1 MMCGTPVPAGQP
13 QTIHEEEKRPDM
25 SGDTVSADPDKL
37 LAYEQYGTNVAEPGL
52 LGQAKALDAALS
64 RLAHS
69 ATDPTVMPYVPD
81 LGVQSIAYTHR
92 QGALDLWVGEVGR
105 AFQKAGGSRQL
116 VHTASGDVWVVV
128 TTTDVLDPQ
137 ILQQEQADARAMADK
152 LKNEAQNGQS
162 MADDLAQLQ
171 ADSVANPEFAA
182 NVFNDL
188 GPGMTLVIASQ
199 LEDKPG
205 QLQALDESLA
215 QASNFWQ
222 KTGDN
227 SFVNG
232 LFDGK
237 MPGYLTDMFRWAHV
251 SDLFKYGVYAKN
263 FLETAADKFFFSTH
277 NPLDFNG
284 YTTMMQ
290 ALDRNAPVA
299 RDWLM
304 GQQDWM
310 GQKGSRMT
318 LLLSG
323 GPPNQMYGDWSGAL
337 GQTIFDAGQT
347 ITDTGMREHYFQ
359 DMAVDYRL
367 VPDGARAGMAKF
379 LGAHIGDPYFLTL
392 DPQHAL
398 DGHGYSWQY
407 RVLMSAELGAD
418 GRVVPDNVSAVQQGI
433 HSWMDANQGLL
444 HSNPGQFLRDVG
456 QLTGLSTE
464 PLRYSIHALYQ
475 DQRDQREYVRWML
488 GTSIGAG
495 LILFAPEEIAVGSVA
510 VAGTQMEMLKFGLDK
525 TADSVLKSLI
535 SNDGITIADANLN
548 EQQLWQ
554 TTDAGQRAGLVDY
567 MYQNDPNFLPPSLHN
582 VGGQPVQDYLNW
594 IAGAKPD
601 DTPPANWPP
610 DMQSAATQAA
620 QQLDHFEA
628 TFNGQQAVPVEGQS
642 PSPDGG

>member
-1 MMCGTPVPAGQP
+1 MA
-13 QTIHEEEKRPDM
+13 
-25 SGDTVSADPDKL
+25 GDTVSADPDKL

-52 LGQAKALDAALS
+52 LGQAKTLDAALM

-69 ATDPTVMPYVPD
+69 ATDPAVMPYVPD
-81 LGVQSIAYTHR
+81 LGVQGIAYTHR

-105 AFQKAGGSRQL
+105 AFQKAGGDRKL
-116 VHTASGDVWVVV
+116 VHTANGDVWVVV

-137 ILQQEQADARAMADK
+137 IAQQEQADARAMADR
-152 LKNEAQNGQS
+152 LRHDSQNGQD
-162 MADDLAQLQ
+162 MTDELAQLQ
-171 ADSVANPEFAA
+171 ADAISDPRFAA

-188 GPGMTLVIASQ
+188 GPGMTLVIAAQ
-199 LEDKPG
+199 LEGKPG

-215 QASNFWQ
+215 QASNYWQ
-222 KTGDN
+222 TTGDN

-237 MPGYLTDMFRWAHV
+237 LPGYLTDVFRWAHV
-251 SDLFKYGVYAKN
+251 SDLFKYGVYAKS
-263 FLETAADKFFFSTH
+263 FLETAADKFFFSLH
-277 NPLDFNG
+277 SPLDFNG

-323 GPPNQMYGDWSGAL
+323 GPPNYQYGDWSGAL
-337 GQTIFDAGQT
+337 GQTIYDAGQT
-347 ITDTGMREHYFQ
+347 ITDTGVRQQFFQ

-367 VPDGARAGMAKF
+367 VPDGARGGIARF
-379 LGAHIGDPYFLTL
+379 LGAHVGDPYFLTL
-392 DPQHAL
+392 DPKQAL
-398 DGHGYSWQY
+398 DGHGYAWQY
-407 RVLMSAELGAD
+407 RLFMVAELGAD
-418 GRVVPDNVSAVQQGI
+418 GKAVPDNVTAVQQGI
-433 HSWMDANQGLL
+433 HSWMDQNQGLL
-444 HSNPGQFLRDVG
+444 HRDPAQFLENVG
-456 QLTGLSTE
+456 QLTGLSTQ

-495 LILFAPEEIAVGSVA
+495 LILFAPEEVAVGGMA
-510 VAGTQMEMLKFGLDK
+510 VAGTQMEMLKYGLDK
-525 TADSVLKSLI
+525 TAESALKNLI
-535 SNDGITIADANLN
+535 SNNGITIADANLN

-554 TTDAGQRAGLVDY
+554 TTDVGQRAGVLDY
-567 MYQNDPNFLPPSLHN
+567 LYMNDPNFLPPSLQHQ
-582 VGGQPVQDYLNW
+582 GGQPVQDYLNW
-594 IAGAKPD
+594 IAGAKLGD
-601 DTPPANWPP
+601 HPPASWSP
-610 DMQSAATQAA
+610 DMQSAAA
-620 QQLDHFEA
+620 QSLEQLDHYEA

-642 PSPDGG
+642 PSPGGG